1 MGKNCDNFDM
11 ELYSI
16 RNTRL
21 KLGVCV
27 YSMRKFN
34 EEMHAPCASKTH

>member
-1 MGKNCDNFDM
+1 MGKNYVSFDM

-27 YSMRKFN
+27 FH
-34 EEMHAPCASKTH
+34 EEIQ